1 MAMTHLLQTRQLRVR
16 IAGKSICQALDLD
29 IERGQCWGIL
39 GSNGIGKT
47 TLLHTLAGLRPAASG
62 TVLLDGKALA
72 ALPRRQVAQHIGVLF
87 QDSSDAFPDAVLN
100 TVLIGRHPHLKAWG
114 FETAEDIAIAR
125 RALTATGLEG
135 MEQRL
140 ISTLS
145 GGERRRVALATLLA
159 QDPTLYLLDEPVN
172 HLDLHQQIAVLE
184 LLTHKTRG
192 NNKGLIMT
200 VHDVNLAARYC
211 DHVLLL
217 FGNGDVMHGPADSV
231 LNTATLQ
238 RLYNHSIVTV
248 TGPRGS
254 VFLPG

>member
-1 MAMTHLLQTRQLRVR
+1 MTHLLQTRQLNVR
-16 IAGKSICQALDLD
+16 IAGKSICQGLDLD

-39 GSNGIGKT
+39 GSNGVGKT

-62 TVLLDGKALA
+62 TVLLDGKSLA
-72 ALPRRQVAQHIGVLF
+72 ALPRRQIAQHIGVLF
-87 QDSSDAFPDAVLN
+87 QDASDAFPDVVLN

-125 RALTATGLEG
+125 HALTATGLEG
-135 MEQRL
+135 LEQRL

-172 HLDLHQQIAVLE
+172 HLDLHQQIAALG
-184 LLTHKTRG
+184 LLTQRARS
-192 NNKGLIMT
+192 NNKGLVMT
-200 VHDVNLAARYC
+200 VHDVNLATRFC

-217 FGNGDVMHGPADSV
+217 FGNGEVTHGPAGSV

-238 RLYNHSIVTV
+238 RLYNHPIVTV
-248 TGPRGS
+248 TGPQGS